1 MTRQDVLDHIAKNL
15 ADVAESVGVAITDE
29 PRTFQYVIFDVLNWA
44 NGDGKLLAGL
54 TNYFAYRL
62 FYAKQVTV
70 GITPSDEFMTAMT
83 GTVSWCENAGFDFA
97 GRDE

>member
-15 ADVAESVGVAITDE
+15 ADVAESVGVAVTDE
-29 PRTFQYVIFDVLNWA
+29 PHTFKYVIFEVLAWAKDDV
-44 NGDGKLLAGL
+44 KLLAGL

-70 GITPSDEFMTAMT
+70 GITPSDDFMTAMA
-83 GTVSWCENAGFDFA
+83 GTVSWCENAGFDFV